1 MAITFRLHDE
11 SLNTKGFWMLTSGVD
26 LEQFRK
32 NPIML
37 WNHNKTYDDSR
48 NSKLPIG
55 HWENIRIQG
64 TEILADAV
72 FDNDEFSQTIA
83 RKVESGT
90 LRMASIG
97 ATPIEVSTEPIYIKP
112 GQRYET
118 VLKWRPREASIV
130 NEGSNNNA
138 FALSDVELYDNE
150 DNIIELSA
158 DGSSPLKEL
167 NQQPINSENMNG
179 VKKLLNLSA
188 DATEQDVLN
197 ALNPLLTLSADL
209 ENEKQEKALLQ
220 EKLDKIE
227 LADKEAKRAK
237 AESMIADAL
246 KDGRLSDDAEK
257 STTTFW
263 LSAFESNSD
272 LAEKNLN
279 NLPKR
284 KPIVGN
290 LDNNDEVELSA
301 WDKEM
306 ANIQARRNQ
315 KQ

>member
-1 MAITFRLHDE
+1 MAKTFILHDE
-11 SLNTKGFWMLTSGVD
+11 SLNTKGFWMVTSGVD

-37 WNHNKTYDDSR
+37 WNHNKSYDESR
-48 NSKLPIG
+48 ESKLPIG
-55 HWENIRIQG
+55 HWENIRVEG
-64 TEILADAV
+64 TQILADAV
-72 FDNDEFSQTIA
+72 FDDDEFAQKIA

-97 ATPIEVSTEPIYIKP
+97 AVPIEVSTDPMYIKP

-118 VLKWRPREASIV
+118 VLRWRPKEASIV
-130 NEGSNNNA
+130 NEGANNNA
-138 FALSDVELYDNE
+138 LALSDVELYDNE
-150 DNIIELSA
+150 DNIIELST

-167 NQQPINSENMNG
+167 NQQPINTENMNG

-188 DATEQDVLN
+188 EATEQDVLN

-209 ENEKQEKALLQ
+209 DKEKQERTLLQ

-227 LADKEAKRAK
+227 LADKEAKTALAK
-237 AESMIADAL
+237 AEIAEAL

-257 STTTFW
+257 SATTFW
-263 LSAFESNSD
+263 LAAYDANPE
-272 LAEKNLN
+272 LASKNLKS
-279 NLPKR
+279 LPKR

-301 WDKEM
+301 WDKRMEE
-306 ANIQARRNQ
+306 IKLSTGQ
-315 KQ
+315 

>member
-1 MAITFRLHDE
+1 MAKTFRLHDE
-11 SLNTKGFWMLTSGVD
+11 SVNTKGFWMLTSGGD
-26 LEQFRK
+26 LEQYKK
-32 NPIML
+32 NPILL
-37 WNHNKTYDDSR
+37 WNHNKNYDDSR
-48 NSKLPIG
+48 GSKLPVG
-55 HWENIRIQG
+55 HLENIRVVG
-64 TEILADAV
+64 TEIFGDPV
-72 FDNDEFSQTIA
+72 FDSDEFSQTIA
-83 RKVESGT
+83 QKVDNGT
-90 LRMASIG
+90 LRMMSLG
-97 ATPIEVSTEPIYIKP
+97 AVPIETSTDPMYIKP

-118 VLKWRPREASIV
+118 VTKWRLQEVSIV
-130 NEGSNNNA
+130 NCGANNNA
-138 FALSDVELYDNE
+138 LALSDVELYDNE

-209 ENEKQEKALLQ
+209 ETEKKERTLLQ

-227 LADKEAKRAK
+227 LAAKEAKK
-237 AESMIADAL
+237 TQAEGLISAAL

-263 LSAFESNSD
+263 LSAFDANFD
-272 LAEKNLN
+272 LAAKNLN

-284 KPIVGN
+284 KGLIEN
-290 LDNNDEVELSA
+290 LSDNDGAVKLSA
-301 WDKEM
+301 WDAEMKAIKERTG
-306 ANIQARRNQ
+306 Q
-315 KQ
+315 

>member
-26 LEQFRK
+26 LEQFKK

-209 ENEKQEKALLQ
+209 DTEKKERTLLQ
-220 EKLDKIE
+220 EKLDQIE
-227 LADKEAKRAK
+227 LADKEAKTEIAK
-237 AESMIADAL
+237 TEIAEAL

-263 LSAFESNSD
+263 LSAYDANFE
-272 LAEKNLN
+272 LASKNLK

-284 KPIVGN
+284 KGVIEN
-290 LDNNDEVELSA
+290 LSDDDGAVKLSA
-301 WDKEM
+301 WDAEM
-306 ANIQARRNQ
+306 KAIKDRTGQ
-315 KQ
+315 

>member
-150 DNIIELSA
+150 DNIIELST

-167 NQQPINSENMNG
+167 NQQPINTENMNG

-209 ENEKQEKALLQ
+209 DKEKQERTLLQ
-220 EKLDKIE
+220 EKLDNIE
-227 LADKEAKRAK
+227 LAEKEAKK
-237 AESMIADAL
+237 TQAEGLISAAL

-263 LSAFESNSD
+263 LSAFDADFE
-272 LAEKNLN
+272 LAAKNLN

-284 KPIVGN
+284 KQIVGN
-290 LDNNDEVELSA
+290 LDDNDEVELSA
-301 WDKEM
+301 WDKRMEE
-306 ANIQARRNQ
+306 IKLSTGQ
-315 KQ
+315 